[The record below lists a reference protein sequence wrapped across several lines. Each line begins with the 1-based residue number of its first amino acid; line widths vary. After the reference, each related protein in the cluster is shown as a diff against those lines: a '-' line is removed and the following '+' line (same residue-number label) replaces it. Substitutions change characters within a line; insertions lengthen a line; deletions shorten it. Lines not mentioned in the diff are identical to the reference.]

1 MSITALQEYT
11 RFAKYA
17 MYRSD
22 LHRRETWQEQVDRV
36 FNMHEEYL
44 GPDILASIKD
54 DFYFTKKMV
63 LQKRI
68 LGSQRALQFG
78 GTPILKKHARM
89 YNCTVSYCDR
99 PRFFQETMWLLLC
112 GCGVGFSVQKHHV
125 EKLPEIKPIDEN
137 NQVTYAIPDTIEGW
151 ADSIG
156 VLMSSYFDSD
166 NTPFPEYR
174 GKKINF
180 DYSLIRPEG
189 SPLSFGAKAPGPD
202 KLKESL
208 DNIAHLLYVSAKH
221 QTRLKP
227 INAYDIVMYSSEAVL
242 SGGIRRSAT
251 ICIFSPDDNEMA
263 DAKIGAWRKEFKHRA
278 RSNNSAIL
286 IRSET
291 SKEMFSALM
300 KRVKEFGEPGF
311 IWSENREALYNP
323 CVEIGMYAKLDLNDD
338 LREKF
343 KDEIVIQ
350 NNDQQLSGWQFCNL
364 CEINIKKA
372 SSKEKFLEACR
383 AAAILGTIQAKY
395 TNFDYLGEVSS
406 LIAQKEALLGVS
418 MTGMADCPEISM
430 DPEIQKEGAQ
440 LVLDTNERIAKL
452 IGVNPCSRST
462 CVKPAGCFSIDT
474 KVRTL
479 DGVKTLEDIFIQQGY
494 DLKAYQNKSDVWLPL
509 KRPLFIYNENDKL
522 EKVTKLYVNGLS
534 ETCQIQLDDGTILNC
549 TPKHKFKLTDGNW
562 KRADELQEGDYIQS
576 FIHRDGK
583 ILVDSVCY
591 NQDKIMTVDLETSDT
606 HTYQLSNG
614 CVTHNTTSCILGTA
628 SGIHPHHAKRYFRR
642 VQANKIET
650 PLQFF
655 KQFNPAAVKPSVW
668 ASTDEIITFLCE
680 VPDGAKTKNTVNA
693 IDLLK
698 VVKLTQQNWVESG
711 TRHDH
716 MNRSW
721 LRHNV
726 SNTIHVQP
734 DEWESVEDFI
744 YDNRHW
750 FAGVSLLP
758 VSGDKDYP
766 QTPFTAVFTPTE
778 LVRMHG
784 DASVFASGIIEKALD
799 AFNDDLWA
807 ACDCVLDIGEILDA
821 NKLKEK
827 IISDCQTNGAKWR
840 ELGLSPETPVK
851 LLKAWLKSE
860 VKNYDLK
867 IEWIRKANQFAT
879 RYFNG
884 DIREMTYCLKDV
896 YNWKEWCDLKRE
908 YVDIDWSLCKEDA
921 YGSLDFG
928 QAGEACSGGSC
939 ELGELGAT
947 ILEKKR

>member
-17 MYRSD
+17 MYLPD

-63 LQKRI
+63 LQKRV

-78 GTPILKKHARM
+78 GAPILKKHARM

-99 PRFFQETMWLLLC
+99 PRFFQEAMWLLLC
-112 GCGVGFSVQKHHV
+112 GCGVGFSVQKHHI

-137 NQVTYAIPDTIEGW
+137 NQVTYVIPDTIEGW

-174 GKKINF
+174 GKKVNF

-208 DNIAHLLYVSAKH
+208 DSIAHLLYISAKH

-227 INAYDIVMYSSEAVL
+227 INAYDIVMYLSEAVL

-263 DAKIGAWRKEFKHRA
+263 DAKIGSWRKEFKHRA
-278 RSNNSAIL
+278 RSNNSALL

-343 KDEIVIQ
+343 KDEIRIQ

-372 SSKEKFLEACR
+372 TTKEKFLEACR
-383 AAAILGTIQAKY
+383 AASTLGTIQAKY
-395 TNFDYLGEVSS
+395 TNFEYLGEVST

-418 MTGMADCPEISM
+418 MTGMADCPEIAL
-430 DPEIQKEGAQ
+430 DPEIQREGAK
-440 LVLDTNERIAKL
+440 LVLDTNEKIAKL
-452 IGVNPCSRST
+452 IGVNLCARSA
-462 CVKPAGCFSIDT
+462 CIKPAG
-474 KVRTL
+474 
-479 DGVKTLEDIFIQQGY
+479 
-494 DLKAYQNKSDVWLPL
+494 
-509 KRPLFIYNENDKL
+509 
-522 EKVTKLYVNGLS
+522 
-534 ETCQIQLDDGTILNC
+534 
-549 TPKHKFKLTDGNW
+549 
-562 KRADELQEGDYIQS
+562 
-576 FIHRDGK
+576 
-583 ILVDSVCY
+583 
-591 NQDKIMTVDLETSDT
+591 TS
-606 HTYQLSNG
+606 S
-614 CVTHNTTSCILGTA
+614 CVLGTA

-698 VVKLTQQNWVESG
+698 VVKLTQQNWVEYG

-716 MNRSW
+716 MNRPW

-734 DEWESVEDFI
+734 DEWEAVEDFI
-744 YDNRHW
+744 YENRHW

-758 VSGDKDYP
+758 VSSDKDYP

-784 DASVFASGIIEKALD
+784 DASVFASGIIERALD

-827 IISDCQTNGAKWR
+827 ITSDCKINGAKWR
-840 ELGLSPETPVK
+840 ELGLSSETPIK

-860 VKNYDLK
+860 VKNYDSK
-867 IEWIRKANQFAT
+867 IEWIRKANQFAN

-884 DIREMTYCLKDV
+884 DKRQMTYCLKDV

-908 YVDIDWSLCKEDA
+908 YVEIDWSLCKEDS

-928 QAGEACSGGSC
+928 QAGDACSGGSC

-947 ILEKKR
+947 ISEKKG

>member
-17 MYRSD
+17 MYLPD

-63 LQKRI
+63 LQKRV

-78 GTPILKKHARM
+78 GAPILKKHARM

-99 PRFFQETMWLLLC
+99 PRFFQEAMWLLLC
-112 GCGVGFSVQKHHV
+112 GCGVGFSVQKHHI

-137 NQVTYAIPDTIEGW
+137 NQVTYVIPDTIEGW

-174 GKKINF
+174 GKKVNF

-208 DNIAHLLYVSAKH
+208 DSIAHLLYISAKH

-263 DAKIGAWRKEFKHRA
+263 DAKIGSWRKEFKHRA
-278 RSNNSAIL
+278 RSNNSALL

-343 KDEIVIQ
+343 KDEIRIQ

-372 SSKEKFLEACR
+372 TTKEKFLEACR
-383 AAAILGTIQAKY
+383 AASTLGTIQAKY
-395 TNFDYLGEVSS
+395 TNFEYLGEVST

-418 MTGMADCPEISM
+418 MTGMADCPEIAM
-430 DPEIQKEGAQ
+430 DPEIQREGAK
-440 LVLDTNERIAKL
+440 LVLDTNEKIAKL
-452 IGVNPCSRST
+452 IGVNKSARTC
-462 CVKPAGCFSIDT
+462 CVKPAG
-474 KVRTL
+474 
-479 DGVKTLEDIFIQQGY
+479 
-494 DLKAYQNKSDVWLPL
+494 
-509 KRPLFIYNENDKL
+509 
-522 EKVTKLYVNGLS
+522 
-534 ETCQIQLDDGTILNC
+534 
-549 TPKHKFKLTDGNW
+549 
-562 KRADELQEGDYIQS
+562 
-576 FIHRDGK
+576 
-583 ILVDSVCY
+583 
-591 NQDKIMTVDLETSDT
+591 TS
-606 HTYQLSNG
+606 S
-614 CVTHNTTSCILGTA
+614 CVLGTA

-680 VPDGAKTKNTVNA
+680 VPNGAKTKNTVNA

-698 VVKLTQQNWVESG
+698 VVKLTQQNWVEYG

-716 MNRSW
+716 MNRPW

-734 DEWESVEDFI
+734 DEWEAVEDFI
-744 YDNRHW
+744 YENRHW

-784 DASVFASGIIEKALD
+784 DASVFASGIIERALD

-827 IISDCQTNGAKWR
+827 ITSDCKINGAKWR
-840 ELGLSPETPVK
+840 ELGLSSETPIK

-860 VKNYDLK
+860 VKNYDSK
-867 IEWIRKANQFAT
+867 IEWIRKANQFAN

-884 DIREMTYCLKDV
+884 DKRQMTYCLKDV

-908 YVDIDWSLCKEDA
+908 YVEIDWSLCKEDS

-928 QAGEACSGGSC
+928 QAGEACYGGSC
-939 ELGELGAT
+939 ESGELGAT
-947 ILEKKR
+947 ISEKKG

>member
-17 MYRSD
+17 MYLPD

-63 LQKRI
+63 LQKRV

-78 GTPILKKHARM
+78 GAPILKKHARM

-99 PRFFQETMWLLLC
+99 PRFFQEAMWLLLC
-112 GCGVGFSVQKHHV
+112 GCGVGFSVQKHHI

-137 NQVTYAIPDTIEGW
+137 NQVTYVIPDTIEGW

-174 GKKINF
+174 GKKVNF

-208 DNIAHLLYVSAKH
+208 DSIAHLLYISAKH

-263 DAKIGAWRKEFKHRA
+263 DAKIGSWRKEFKHRA
-278 RSNNSAIL
+278 RSNNSALL

-343 KDEIVIQ
+343 KDEIRIQ

-372 SSKEKFLEACR
+372 TTKEKFLEACR
-383 AAAILGTIQAKY
+383 AASTLGTIQAKY
-395 TNFDYLGEVSS
+395 TNFEYLGEVST

-418 MTGMADCPEISM
+418 MTGMADYPEIAL
-430 DPEIQKEGAQ
+430 DPEIQREGAK
-440 LVLDTNERIAKL
+440 LVLDTNEKIAKL
-452 IGVNPCSRST
+452 IGVNLCARSA
-462 CVKPAGCFSIDT
+462 CIKPAG
-474 KVRTL
+474 
-479 DGVKTLEDIFIQQGY
+479 
-494 DLKAYQNKSDVWLPL
+494 
-509 KRPLFIYNENDKL
+509 
-522 EKVTKLYVNGLS
+522 
-534 ETCQIQLDDGTILNC
+534 
-549 TPKHKFKLTDGNW
+549 
-562 KRADELQEGDYIQS
+562 
-576 FIHRDGK
+576 
-583 ILVDSVCY
+583 
-591 NQDKIMTVDLETSDT
+591 TS
-606 HTYQLSNG
+606 S
-614 CVTHNTTSCILGTA
+614 CVLGTA

-698 VVKLTQQNWVESG
+698 VVKLTQQNWVEYG

-716 MNRSW
+716 MNRPW

-734 DEWESVEDFI
+734 DEWEAVEDFI
-744 YDNRHW
+744 YENRHW

-758 VSGDKDYP
+758 VSSDKDYP

-784 DASVFASGIIEKALD
+784 DASVFASGIIERALD

-827 IISDCQTNGAKWR
+827 ITYDCKINGAKWR
-840 ELGLSPETPVK
+840 ELGLSSETPIK

-860 VKNYDLK
+860 VKNYDSK
-867 IEWIRKANQFAT
+867 IEWIRKANQFAN

-884 DIREMTYCLKDV
+884 DKRQMTYCLKDV

-908 YVDIDWSLCKEDA
+908 YVEIDWSLCKEDS

-928 QAGEACSGGSC
+928 QAGEACYGGSC
-939 ELGELGAT
+939 ESGELGAT
-947 ILEKKR
+947 ISEKKG